1 MNSIY
6 LLLGIY
12 LLGSIPT
19 GYWLMKAVKGIDIR
33 QQGSGNIG
41 MTNVWRVAGAGWG
54 IATLVLDIAKGVISV
69 KAAQWLV
76 AHPPSFDWL
85 PAAAGLVVLLG
96 NVFPVF
102 LKFKGGKGIG
112 VSVGVFFTLLPLP
125 STAGLVVFGLTLLLW
140 KMISVGS
147 LSGVTTMAA
156 LSLVLNPN
164 DRWSILLAFFAVVMA
179 WYTHRSNLKR
189 IVDGNENRIALRKK
203 VKRP

>member
-1 MNSIY
+1 MNSTY

-164 DRWSILLAFFAVVMA
+164 DRWSILLAIFAVVMA